1 MAVRVCT
8 LRVSH
13 SVYPSKQAPK
23 AQHARS
29 GELTHKPSRALRR
42 ARASIVVS
50 VTQREVRMADRAN
63 VGGRRGWW
71 WVAFEAAREH
81 EGREQVQARVHD
93 LRRSQMCGTG
103 GTGRSGIGSLMTRFS
118 ADSGWICQAHYR

>member
-8 LRVSH
+8 LRVPH
-13 SVYPSKQAPK
+13 SGGQTHDVYPSKQAPK

-50 VTQREVRMADRAN
+50 VTQWEVRMADRAN

-81 EGREQVQARVHD
+81 EGEEHDRVRVQSCAR
-93 LRRSQMCGTG
+93 
-103 GTGRSGIGSLMTRFS
+103 TRL
-118 ADSGWICQAHYR
+118 